1 MKSDRV
7 DLHRGSP
14 ADGPAIVPAETASA
28 PAQAPPVGL
37 DAEVRLYRL
46 ALMRQFM
53 SQNSCDALAF
63 LTPDWFEWAGNHSV
77 REAAWERPFLLLV
90 TASGRAIGFLSEQT
104 RHHAAASRAR
114 GSLWVDRLVFFAET
128 PAARGRGWTTPDWAR
143 MVASV
148 LTEEGLYRSRILA
161 DVSTAPWKSAVA
173 LLPEV
178 SAGAA
183 SVALRTLRRAKH
195 PGEIRAMR
203 EAAALSDWAM
213 RQFRNDLRPG
223 CNLAAID
230 YQVAAKLSLEAA
242 GRVPGSDYLIGSITT
257 LSGAASA
264 CPKGD
269 GASCGKRLQ
278 QDTVAVTTVATKL
291 NGVSMELARTWLI
304 GQPAPEVY
312 RYLRIV
318 AEAQQAACDAI
329 LPGRPASSVHAA
341 AQAVFDR
348 HGIGAEL
355 VLRAGHGVGVTL
367 HDFPED
373 LPFDDR
379 PLMENEVLAI
389 EPGAYIGGLGGF
401 RFADT
406 VVVRSAGADHLTRF
420 PKDIDTI
427 SIR

>member
-1 MKSDRV
+1 MITIDGLDPGDRMSAAGRV
-7 DLHRGSP
+7 V
-14 ADGPAIVPAETASA
+14 VPEAAMSA
-28 PAQAPPVGL
+28 PPMGL
-37 DAEVRLYRL
+37 DAEVRQYRL
-46 ALMRQFM
+46 ALMQRFM
-53 SQNSCDALAF
+53 KENSCEALAF

-77 REAAWERPFLLLV
+77 RESAWERPFLLLV

-114 GSLWVDRLVFFAET
+114 GSLWLDRLVFFAET
-128 PAARGRGWTTPDWAR
+128 PAARGRGWTTPDWAK

-148 LTEEGLYRSRILA
+148 LTEEGLGSARILA
-161 DVSTAPWKSAVA
+161 DVGSAPWQGAVA
-173 LLPEV
+173 LLPGV
-178 SAGAA
+178 RAGSAGT
-183 SVALRTLRRAKH
+183 ALRALRRVKH
-195 PGEIRAMR
+195 SGEIRAMR
-203 EAAALSDWAM
+203 EAASLSDWAM
-213 RQFRNDLRPG
+213 RQFRTDLRPG
-223 CNLAAID
+223 CNLAATD

-269 GASCGKRLQ
+269 GASCGKSLQ

-304 GQPAPEVY
+304 GQPAREVY
-312 RYLRIV
+312 RYLQIV
-318 AEAQQAACDAI
+318 TEAQQAACDAI

-341 AQAVFDR
+341 AQAVFDK
-348 HGIGAEL
+348 HGIGTEL

-373 LPFDDR
+373 LPFNDR
-379 PLMENEVLAI
+379 PLVENEVLAI

-406 VVVRSAGADHLTRF
+406 VVVRPAGAEHLTRF
-420 PKDIDTI
+420 PKDLDTI